1 MARGRRGSG
10 ARGNRNRRS
19 QSSSSRSSSSS
30 SSSSSG
36 GGNKRGS
43 GARGNRGSSNNQSN
57 NTSTNNNTSNK
68 TSVSTKT
75 KQGKERTPAQQA
87 AAERKARGETVQ
99 SVKAAQDK
107 KMREAAAE
115 RNRKFEQTRV
125 QTDGGRRTNFT
136 EAEKKRIRDAGYDV
150 EGYSQA
156 PARSDAQVAAHRK
169 QQSQFSSDRVDTKKT
184 YEENRELQP
193 KYQSPDKEESNVAK
207 TFVDGVQKIFKPLT
221 PLPKSDE
228 TSTVSSKTF
237 GLPTQSVPTGLSLFD
252 QPSSNN
258 QPDVEVAKTGGLNIQ
273 SRNRKGGGSNSS
285 NSRTVDAVDSELEIQ
300 PVTPQNIATP
310 TSNMPTPQD
319 IAKIQADTYN
329 KQMTA
334 YGVPDYSARFQQT
347 KPKPLKRKREY
358 FNRDFFEQYL

>member
-10 ARGNRNRRS
+10 ARGNRNRKKKV
-19 QSSSSRSSSSS
+19 SSNTGTGTGSTGTG
-30 SSSSSG
+30 SSG
-36 GGNKRGS
+36 GGNDGGGGKKNNNP
-43 GARGNRGSSNNQSN
+43 GNNNNQQSN
-57 NTSTNNNTSNK
+57 NKQSK
-68 TSVSTKT
+68 EVSQYT
-75 KQGKERTPAQQA
+75 KQGKKRTPAQMA

-125 QTDGGRRTNFT
+125 QTDGGKRTNFT
-136 EAEKKRIRDAGYDV
+136 EAEKKRIKDAGYDV

-156 PARSDAQVAAHRK
+156 PARSDAEVAAHRK

-184 YEENRELQP
+184 YEKNRELQP

-207 TFVDGVQKIFKPLT
+207 TFVEGVKKIFKSPT

-237 GLPTQSVPTGLSLFD
+237 GLPTQSIPTGLSLFD

-258 QPDVEVAKTGGLNIQ
+258 QPDVEVATKQTGGLNIQ
-273 SRNRKGGGSNSS
+273 SRNRKGGSSNSS
-285 NSRTVDAVDSELEIQ
+285 NSRTVDAVDSELQIQ

-319 IAKIQADTYN
+319 IAKVQADTYN
-329 KQMTA
+329 KQMMA
-334 YGVPDYSARFQQT
+334 YGVPDYTARFQQT